1 MAEIVKNR
9 NDESRWTKG
18 LARNRLMQ
26 GFFRHTLG
34 VYIRIKFKYRVQ
46 MYTPKQKAFLLLVN
60 HTNDNDPFLTS
71 LLLPGYIRFV
81 ATEQLTAGPAGKLIS
96 FLVNPI
102 PRKKGAS
109 ADDTVEYIKTNLR
122 LGISVALFPEGV
134 VSINGQSGYFSPRT
148 GELVKQSTGGLITC
162 CIKGGYL
169 CNPVWAKHPRRG
181 SAEGSVVHEYSREEL
196 DKMSVEEINAAIAND
211 LYVNAYEQQ
220 RKNPKRYC
228 GKAFAEGLENALFVC
243 PKCHGVGT
251 MQSEQNDYF
260 CDCGYRITLEETA
273 FFSGKDTVFDNVLDW
288 DLWQRD
294 YIKTQV
300 PVWKEDN
307 KKPITADGGK
317 SGKGLKLLET
327 TGRKRRRL
335 IMENARLRLYSDRI
349 EFDGGEKTECFM
361 LSDISRMGS
370 HRSSGLMFTCGGRYY
385 EAASKQE
392 WPVFKYVAL
401 WRFLTGRQYL

>member
-34 VYIRIKFKYRVQ
+34 IYIKNKFKYRI
-46 MYTPKQKAFLLLVN
+46 QKYVPREKAYLLLIN
-60 HTNDNDPFLTS
+60 HTNENDPFFAS
-71 LLLPGYIRFV
+71 LLLPGYVRFV
-81 ATEQLTAGPAGKLIS
+81 ATEQLTEGPAGKLVK

-102 PRKKGAS
+102 PRKKGAC

-148 GELVKQSTGGLITC
+148 GELVKLSTGGLITC
-162 CIKGGYL
+162 RITGGYL
-169 CNPVWAKHPRRG
+169 CDPVWAKHPRRG
-181 SAEGSVVHEYSREEL
+181 SAEGKIVHEYTREEL
-196 DKMSVEEINAAIAND
+196 DKMSVSEINAAIAND
-211 LYVNAYEQQ
+211 LYVNAYEEQ
-220 RKNPKRYC
+220 RKNPKRYR
-228 GKAFAEGLENALFVC
+228 GKAFADGLENALFIC

-251 MQSEQNDYF
+251 MQSEKDDYF
-260 CDCGYRITLEETA
+260 CKCGYKVTLGENG
-273 FFSGKDTVFDNVLDW
+273 FFNGESMIFDNVLDW
-288 DLWQRD
+288 DLWQRE
-294 YIKTQV
+294 YIKKQI
-300 PVWKEDN
+300 PVWKQDH
-307 KKPITADGGK
+307 KTPIAADVGALK
-317 SGKGLKLLET
+317 KGLKLVET
-327 TGRKRRRL
+327 TGNKKRFL
-335 IMENARLRLYSDRI
+335 MENAKMTLYCDRLELTDETKS
-349 EFDGGEKTECFM
+349 ELFM

-401 WRFLTGRQYL
+401 WRFLTGRPYL